1 MKSDAFNLN
10 ILDSEVLNLDGLT
23 LKDLE
28 VFESDSG
35 GQTLFNLCNQSRS
48 EGGAR
53 ILRQRMSA
61 PWSNPDRIRETQ
73 NSLHF
78 IQEHRSIFDKLPSA
92 YATGRVGHY
101 LTDILPIVTHHNS
114 LEFAINA
121 FSLWANHDTHY
132 RSIVRG
138 VQITCRVI
146 QGIREFMS
154 SI

>member
-35 GQTLFNLCNQSRS
+35 GQTLFDLCNQSRS

-53 ILRQRMSA
+53 ILRQRMLA
-61 PWSNPDRIRETQ
+61 PWSNPDRIRQTQ
-73 NSLHF
+73 NSLLF

-92 YATGRVGHY
+92 YARDG
-101 LTDILPIVTHHNS
+101 
-114 LEFAINA
+114 
-121 FSLWANHDTHY
+121 
-132 RSIVRG
+132 
-138 VQITCRVI
+138 
-146 QGIREFMS
+146 
-154 SI
+154 